1 MKVREEADVASSCW
15 DWAGFREEV
24 AFSLCF
30 PDSMYLKMGRKLQR
44 RKLCGQMLGGRAFCS
59 GCLGSQSVD
68 YMLGRVKPGIR
79 FDYSKATTDH
89 L

>member
-1 MKVREEADVASSCW
+1 MASSCW

-24 AFSLCF
+24 AFPCAFRFDVSE
-30 PDSMYLKMGRKLQR
+30 DGRKLQR
-44 RKLCGQMLGGRAFCS
+44 RKLCGQMLGVGPLFRVFGEPECGLYA
-59 GCLGSQSVD
+59 
-68 YMLGRVKPGIR
+68 GRVKPGIR